1 MTSIQ
6 TREAASLFPRA
17 SSSAAV
23 VYRLAFTAAPIWC
36 QQRASRWW
44 LIGRAEDRT
53 YCKIVIIWRLLA
65 LDLVAR
71 NIWTPRRNF
80 AV

>member
-1 MTSIQ
+1 MI
-6 TREAASLFPRA
+6 P
-17 SSSAAV
+17 
-23 VYRLAFTAAPIWC
+23 LAFTAALIWC
-36 QQRASRWW
+36 QQRASRRWS
-44 LIGRAEDRT
+44 IGRAEDRT
-53 YCKIVIIWRLLA
+53 YCKIMIIWRLSA